1 MINPKNLF
9 RIEQRIKK
17 GRVEEMK
24 RMLKGAFVAAAMIS
38 LMAGVS
44 AADKKAAPAGKDNVY
59 AITFA
64 EMDTNKDGKVTLS
77 EYTVYWAKPE
87 AAKKA
92 EVKNNGDKKAQ
103 DDTFKKIDKNGDKS
117 VVVDEYVAFYA
128 PAATAPAA
136 TAPAAKKDAKKK

>member
-1 MINPKNLF
+1 
-9 RIEQRIKK
+9 
-17 GRVEEMK
+17 MK

-44 AADKKAAPAGKDNVY
+44 AADKKAAAPAAKDNVY

-64 EMDTNKDGKVTLS
+64 EMDANKDGKVTLS

-92 EVKNNGDKKAQ
+92 EAKNNGDKKAQ

-128 PAATAPAA
+128 PAAPAP
-136 TAPAAKKDAKKK
+136 AKKDAKKAK

>member
-1 MINPKNLF
+1 MIKTKICSLGA
-9 RIEQRIKK
+9 EKKK

-44 AADKKAAPAGKDNVY
+44 AADKKAAAPAAKDSVY
-59 AITFA
+59 AITFN
-64 EMDTNKDGKVTLS
+64 EMDTDKNGKVTLS

-87 AAKKA
+87 AAKKV
-92 EVKNNGDKKAQ
+92 EGKNNTDKKAQ
-103 DDTFKKIDKNGDKS
+103 EATFGKIDKNGDKS

-128 PAATAPAA
+128 PAAP
-136 TAPAAKKDAKKK
+136 APAAKKDAKKAK